1 MDEAILERRRR
12 RRAIERRRR
21 AARRR
26 RNFLFGAALLAFAG
40 GIAFGAGHSESTRA
54 DQSSTWP
61 RADAPSRSPDT
72 EPIPADVPTIT
83 DFHDAVPILMYHAI
97 SPPPPGAALP
107 GLFVPEAEFEQQM
120 KWLEDNGY
128 HGVTLG
134 QVYAAW
140 NDGEPIAKNPV
151 VISFDDGL
159 QSQYVG
165 ARPMLDRLGWPGVL
179 NLELDHLDQG
189 ELTDKQVSDLVDS
202 GWELD
207 SHTFSHPDLTQAG
220 VDLDREIADS
230 RTELQQQ
237 FGVAG
242 RLLLLPGGRLRRHGD
257 PGGAGRRLS
266 RRHDHERG
274 PGLARPGPV
283 PAQPHPGGAGR
294 RRRRPGAEAERR
306 RGVAS

>member
-40 GIAFGAGHSESTRA
+40 GIAFGAGHSESTQA
-54 DQSSTWP
+54 DQSSTQ
-61 RADAPSRSPDT
+61 ASSDAPSRSPDT

-128 HGVTLG
+128 HGVTVG

-140 NDGEPIAKNPV
+140 NDGEPIAENPV

-165 ARPMLDRLGWPGVL
+165 ARPMLDHLGWPGVL

-189 ELTDKQVSDLVDS
+189 ELTDKQVSDLVDA

-230 RTELQQQ
+230 RTELQQK
-237 FGVAG
+237 FGVAVDFFCYPAG
-242 RLLLLPGGRLRRHGD
+242 AYDDTVIQAVQDAGYLGATTTNEGLASPDQD
-257 PGGAGRRLS
+257 PYQLS
-266 RRHDHERG
+266 RIRVEPGDG
-274 PGLARPGPV
+274 ADGLAQKLSD
-283 PAQPHPGGAGR
+283 AGA
-294 RRRRPGAEAERR
+294 
-306 RGVAS
+306 

>member
-1 MDEAILERRRR
+1 LDEAILERRRR

-26 RNFLFGAALLAFAG
+26 RNFLFSAAVLAFAV

-54 DQSSTWP
+54 GEPSPQASSS
-61 RADAPSRSPDT
+61 ASNRSPDT
-72 EPIPADVPTIT
+72 EPIPPDVPTIT
-83 DFHDAVPILMYHAI
+83 DFHDPVPILMYHAI
-97 SPPPPGAALP
+97 SPAPPGAALP

-120 KWLEDNGY
+120 KWLDDNGY

-165 ARPMLDRLGWPGVL
+165 ARPMLYRLGWPGVL
-179 NLELDHLDQG
+179 NLEIHHVEQG
-189 ELTDKQVSDLVDS
+189 ELTDKQVSDLVDA

-207 SHTFSHPDLTQAG
+207 SHTFSHPDLTEAG

-230 RTELQQQ
+230 RTALQDE
-237 FGVAG
+237 FGAAVDFFCYPAG
-242 RLLLLPGGRLRRHGD
+242 AYDDAVIQAVQDAGYLGATTTNEGLASPNED
-257 PGGAGRRLS
+257 PYELS
-266 RRHDHERG
+266 RIRIEPGDG
-274 PGLARPGPV
+274 ADGLAQKLSD
-283 PAQPHPGGAGR
+283 AGA
-294 RRRRPGAEAERR
+294 
-306 RGVAS
+306 

>member
-1 MDEAILERRRR
+1 
-12 RRAIERRRR
+12 
-21 AARRR
+21 
-26 RNFLFGAALLAFAG
+26 
-40 GIAFGAGHSESTRA
+40 
-54 DQSSTWP
+54 
-61 RADAPSRSPDT
+61 
-72 EPIPADVPTIT
+72 
-83 DFHDAVPILMYHAI
+83 MYHAI

-140 NDGEPIAKNPV
+140 NDGEPIAENPV

-165 ARPMLDRLGWPGVL
+165 ARPMLDHLGWPGVL

-189 ELTDKQVSDLVDS
+189 ELTDKQVSDLVDA

-230 RTELQQQ
+230 RTELQKK
-237 FGVAG
+237 FGVAVDFFCYPAG
-242 RLLLLPGGRLRRHGD
+242 AYDDTVIQAVQDAGYLGATTTNEGLASPDED
-257 PGGAGRRLS
+257 PYQLS
-266 RRHDHERG
+266 RIRVEPGDG
-274 PGLARPGPV
+274 ADGLAQKLSD
-283 PAQPHPGGAGR
+283 AGA
-294 RRRRPGAEAERR
+294 
-306 RGVAS
+306 